1 MNVFLPVK
9 VYDKCIQ
16 CLFKI
21 DINND
26 ILSVYPE
33 NNDNQL
39 YQIIL
44 CSSIYGINTIPI
56 IFPLNFIILNND
68 LISDLFYI
76 FHILSSANELD
87 FIYNMIQ
94 SINLKYDKKYKLYNN
109 FNLTTLISI
118 LKFHNTNDNN
128 INDLDNVNSILYKIF
143 YRTNKYI
150 NFCISIMINET
161 NVNIGQSSKILQ
173 IINSIKQLKTCFYGN
188 TLSIEEHIEHINNPS
203 LIKKKRT
210 YFYETENKIIKIN
223 SGDIIKKDNIKTYP
237 TKYKNHITIKNLL
250 NHLIIEQYKNIF
262 DCTCKILYKKKLIYH
277 SIIINYLFNNNK
289 DYNIDYNIYINT
301 DINYKCISND
311 SSYLKLK
318 TMIISNTISFNILLL
333 DELLNGY
340 TYPINYDKRTLN
352 EHFAKI
358 LLYCFTF
365 HNLIDNINISHRIK
379 NIIIFMISFYKSLSE
394 NNYNIINTQKIY
406 SDILLYQI
414 IKILLFND
422 TYEILKEI
430 NNIDKYRQKFI
441 DNIIIIYILNN
452 ITWKTLPKQLIAF
465 KHIIQM
471 KDTCK
476 ELISN
481 DSKINKQYLQDTRLK
496 KVLLDPILMFNY
508 LKYED
513 DFYKWIINI
522 KEYIYKIFTNMITL
536 DNSDYKKLSKILYNY
551 SKIKNQNMND
561 ENYKKLI
568 YLLKKNNR
576 IIIFNDRIN
585 IKFKDIFKNI
595 NINLG
600 FLARDIINEECISV
614 SITDDTD
621 DNMIYNLKKKYFK
634 YKGKYLEMKYSD
646 ISNNT

>member
-1 MNVFLPVK
+1 MNVFLPIR
-9 VYDKCIQ
+9 VYDKCIN

-21 DINND
+21 EINND
-26 ILSVYPE
+26 LLSVYPE

-44 CSSIYGINTIPI
+44 CSSIYGINTLPI

-87 FIYNMIQ
+87 FIYNLIQ
-94 SINLKYDKKYKLYNN
+94 SINLKYDKNYKLYNN
-109 FNLTTLISI
+109 FNLSTLINI

-128 INDLDNVNSILYKIF
+128 INDSDTLNSILYKIF

-150 NFCISIMINET
+150 NFCTSIMINE
-161 NVNIGQSSKILQ
+161 NNINIAQSSKILQ
-173 IINSIKQLKTCFYGN
+173 IINSIKLLKTNFYGN
-188 TLSIEEHIEHINNPS
+188 TLSVEEHIEHINNPS
-203 LIKKKRT
+203 LIKKRRT

-223 SGDIIKKDNIKTYP
+223 SGDIIKKDNIKIYP
-237 TKYKNHITIKNLL
+237 TKYKNHILIKNLL

-262 DCTCKILYKKKLIYH
+262 ECTCKVLYKKKLIYY

-289 DYNIDYNIYINT
+289 DYNIDYDIYINST
-301 DINYKCISND
+301 INYKYIAYDC
-311 SSYLKLK
+311 SYLKFK
-318 TMIISNTISFNILLL
+318 NMIISNEITFNTELL
-333 DELLNGY
+333 DELLNAY
-340 TYPINYDKRTLN
+340 SYPINYDKRTLT
-352 EHFAKI
+352 EQFAKI

-365 HNLIDNINISHRIK
+365 HNSIDNLNTSHRIK
-379 NIIIFMISFYKSLSE
+379 NIILFLINFYKVLSE
-394 NNYNIINTQKIY
+394 TNIINTNRIY
-406 SDILLYQI
+406 TDILLYQI

-422 TYEILKEI
+422 TYEILNKI
-430 NNIDKYRQKFI
+430 KNIDIIRQIFI
-441 DNIIIIYILNN
+441 DNVVVLYILNN
-452 ITWKTLPKQLIAF
+452 ISWKTLPKQLIVF

-471 KDTCK
+471 KDICK
-476 ELISN
+476 DLIM
-481 DSKINKQYLQDTRLK
+481 NKQYIQDNRLK
-496 KVLLDPILMFNY
+496 KVLLDPIIMFNY

-561 ENYKKLI
+561 ENYKKI
-568 YLLKKNNR
+568 ICLLKKNNR
-576 IIIFNDRIN
+576 LILFNDRIN
-585 IKFKDIFKNI
+585 IKFKEIFKNI

-600 FLARDIINEECISV
+600 FLARDIANEENASV
-614 SITDDTD
+614 SITDDVD
-621 DNMIYNLKKKYFK
+621 DTIISSLKKKYYK
-634 YKGKYLEMKYSD
+634 YKGKYLEIKYSEL
-646 ISNNT
+646 SNNN